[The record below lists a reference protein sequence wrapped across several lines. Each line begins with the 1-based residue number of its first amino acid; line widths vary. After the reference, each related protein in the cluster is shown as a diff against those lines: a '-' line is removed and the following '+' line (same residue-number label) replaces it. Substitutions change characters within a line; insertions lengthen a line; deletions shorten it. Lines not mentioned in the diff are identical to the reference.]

1 MKIGFWLFM
10 LVMALLVP
18 AVMIAFGVVC
28 KKNPPKK
35 INSWYGYRT
44 SRSMASQEAWDFAHQ
59 VCGRI
64 WRRWGIVML
73 PVSVLLLL
81 PVLGRDVSA
90 VGIWACVLVTVQ
102 CVVLFAT
109 IFPVERALKENFDQY
124 GHRIEKTTN
133 GNEE

>member
-1 MKIGFWLFM
+1 M
-10 LVMALLVP
+10 LVSLLLIP
-18 AVMIAFGVVC
+18 AVMVGFGMVC
-28 KKNPPKK
+28 KKNPPKN

-64 WRRWGIVML
+64 WRRWGIAML

-81 PVLGRDVSA
+81 PVFGRTVA
-90 VGIWACVLVTVQ
+90 VVGIWTCILVTAQ
-102 CVVLFAT
+102 CVVLIAT
-109 IFPVERALKENFDQY
+109 IFPVERALKENFDQF
-124 GHRIEKTTN
+124 GHRIRNNTN

>member
-1 MKIGFWLFM
+1 MEIGFWFFM
-10 LVMALLVP
+10 LVSLLLIL
-18 AVMIAFGVVC
+18 AVMIGFGMVC
-28 KKNPPKK
+28 KKNPPKN

-64 WRRWGIVML
+64 WRRWGIAML

-81 PVLGRDVSA
+81 PVFGRTVA
-90 VGIWACVLVTVQ
+90 VVGIWACILVTAQ
-102 CVVLFAT
+102 CVVLIAT
-109 IFPVERALKENFDQY
+109 IFPVERALKENFDQF
-124 GHRIEKTTN
+124 GHRIRNNTN

>member
-1 MKIGFWLFM
+1 MEIGFWFFM
-10 LVMALLVP
+10 LISLLLIP
-18 AVMIAFGVVC
+18 AVMVGFGMVC
-28 KKNPPKK
+28 KKNPPKN

-64 WRRWGIVML
+64 WRRWGIAML

-81 PVLGRDVSA
+81 PVFGWTVA
-90 VGIWACVLVTVQ
+90 VVGIWACILVTAQ
-102 CVVLFAT
+102 CVVLIAT
-109 IFPVERALKENFDQY
+109 IFPVERALKENFDQF
-124 GHRIEKTTN
+124 GHRIRNNTN